1 MTRPEGESCSSK
13 SALTWPPSSRDV
25 PTDKQDTKSR
35 PSSPQSAHWPRPRP
49 AAAAAAE
56 SDTRDPCVSNT
67 AHQRRW
73 GRQRTEKNRLSENG
87 GGVAQSLILG
97 SLVQRTD

>member
-13 SALTWPPSSRDV
+13 SALTWPPSSRDG

-49 AAAAAAE
+49 AAAAAAAE
-56 SDTRDPCVSNT
+56 CDTRDPCVSNT
-67 AHQRRW
+67 AHQR
-73 GRQRTEKNRLSENG
+73 GREEEGRGESRGAAKDGEK
-87 GGVAQSLILG
+87 
-97 SLVQRTD
+97 